1 MSNYNKEYY
10 ESHKKAYA
18 ESNAKYLAKKHAEQK
33 NKELHLIMK
42 IDTEIVYKGF
52 SLEEETYLR
61 ELLAERFNKLSRR
74 MIRECNTDLDAQS
87 ADK

>member
-10 ESHKKAYA
+10 ESHKNAYVK
-18 ESNAKYLAKKHAEQK
+18 SNAKYLAKKHAEQK

-52 SLEEETYLR
+52 SVEEETYLR
-61 ELLAERFNKLSRR
+61 ELLAKRFNKLSKGDK
-74 MIRECNTDLDAQS
+74 ECNTDLDVQNV
-87 ADK
+87 DR

>member
-1 MSNYNKEYY
+1 
-10 ESHKKAYA
+10 
-18 ESNAKYLAKKHAEQK
+18 
-33 NKELHLIMK
+33 MK